1 MRLQKLSAILILFFA
16 FIPFVRAFAQSP
28 SPTPLPENTEIMN
41 SIPGLTAFTDNNNK
55 EKQASDAL
63 GNPTPFT
70 AAVRTIMSFGIDKK
84 STFVDFEK
92 EAAIFGQAYDK
103 DQPGGGKLMPKMKQ
117 DELIK
122 PQNREDAN
130 HTEQFASVFCSNLSN
145 REKQK
150 KINELMAVTERV
162 PVPYY
167 DSYWETSVDAAI
179 KGTTPNG
186 IKSTKFYAPPQDF
199 FTYDP
204 ATGNYILK
212 PEHEGNL
219 YDCGAQSVMNK
230 TTEKPI
236 QVFGAV
242 TSNTAGLPISA
253 TAQDIW
259 NFLTGIQ
266 GCLADPKECAN
277 RYMQLTTQVT
287 YTAILPFAPDRY
299 AKATGGM
306 RNYTNFPAG
315 APADKVALL
324 KGEKGV
330 YNIYYPKSYKDKY
343 LTINYDNSHAGTTR
357 PASANTE
364 VEASPLEGAVGP
376 TEIPHAGLK
385 AEKLRFS
392 HAVNCPIIP
401 KMKQDDER
409 FDCSAHPINT
419 SDWAI
424 NPGDGNDINPRFNPP
439 PAEQGSIQE
448 SIVEATRKIGIP
460 QCVLEGVAQI
470 EGAYGWKPD
479 DPRIAECRPNV
490 CSAAG
495 PFQIT
500 IGRDANNDT
509 SCPSC
514 PSKWVEQYG
523 CPNTWG
529 SDPESPCNYAHA
541 AERAV
546 QILKAKAGYQ
556 GYTLGPGDPRTQKEA
571 IMAAGYGYYG
581 SNAPI
586 DRLGGCSYGEFV
598 YKHCDPSYQC
608 KAAQ

>member
-1 MRLQKLSAILILFFA
+1 MRLQKLSALLVLFFT

-28 SPTPLPENTEIMN
+28 SPTPLPDNTEIMN
-41 SIPGLTAFTDNNNK
+41 SIPGLTAFTDNSNK
-55 EKQASDAL
+55 EKQASDGL
-63 GNPTPFT
+63 GIPTPFT
-70 AAVRTIMSFGIDKK
+70 AAVMTIMSFGIDKK
-84 STFVDFEK
+84 STFVNFEQ
-92 EAAIFGQAYDK
+92 EAAILGQAYDK

-122 PQNREDAN
+122 PQYREDAN

-145 REKQK
+145 QEKQK

-162 PVPYY
+162 PVAYY
-167 DSYWETSVDAAI
+167 DSYWETSMHASVN
-179 KGTTPNG
+179 GTNNG

-204 ATGNYILK
+204 ATDNYILK
-212 PEHEGNL
+212 PEHEGAL

-230 TTEKPI
+230 TSEVPI
-236 QVFGAV
+236 QVFGNV
-242 TSNTAGLPISA
+242 TSNSEPLKIEA
-253 TAQDIW
+253 TPAMIW
-259 NFLTGIQ
+259 DFLTGLY
-266 GCLADPKECAN
+266 GCLTNPQECAN

-287 YTAILPFAPDRY
+287 YTAILPFAPDMY

-306 RNYTNFPAG
+306 RNYTNFPPG

-324 KGEKGV
+324 KKEKGV
-330 YNIYYPKSYKDKY
+330 YNIYYPKSYIDKY
-343 LTINYDNSHAGTTR
+343 LTIGYDDSHAGTTR
-357 PASANTE
+357 PASANTD
-364 VEASPLEGAVGP
+364 VQASPLEGAVGP
-376 TEIPHAGLK
+376 TKIPHAGEK
-385 AEKLRFS
+385 AVKLRFA
-392 HAVNCPIIP
+392 HAVSCPIQP
-401 KMKQDDER
+401 KMKQDDSK
-409 FDCSAHPINT
+409 FDCSARPINI

-424 NPGDGNDINPRFNPP
+424 NPDGRDVNPRFNPP
-439 PAEQGSIQE
+439 PPTQGSIQE
-448 SIVEATRKIGIP
+448 AIVQGVKKVGIP

-470 EGAYGWKPD
+470 EGAYGWQPND
-479 DPRIAECRPNV
+479 TRITECRPNV
-490 CSAAG
+490 CSATG

-500 IGRDANNDT
+500 IGRDANGDRM
-509 SCPSC
+509 CPSC

-541 AERAV
+541 AERAA

-556 GYTLGPGDPRTQKEA
+556 GYTLGPGDPRSQQQA
-571 IMAAGYGYYG
+571 IMVAGYGYYG
-581 SNAPI
+581 SNTPI

-598 YKHCDPSYQC
+598 YQHCDPSYQC